1 MALPLPVELAPLAAS
16 AAGLPGSA
24 AGMGAAGGT
33 VASGVTGNAAGGVA
47 GGLAGM
53 GAAAG
58 DMPGGATRVPD
69 GAAGGVA
76 GSLAGVG
83 GGAGEPVW
91 PEADEDALQAAALRW
106 LGLAAELRAA
116 ATGSA
121 AEIGRLLA
129 AHSGGDL
136 DAFAA
141 RWADGPARQLVD
153 TALAAEGLAAG
164 LATMAAVVL
173 ELKAFVVGRL
183 AVLAARLAG
192 LEHAEPRAA
201 AIAAQA
207 AAVAATG
214 AALRQAWANAT
225 GVIEN
230 GVVPVLRAAEAR
242 LPAAHPGGR

>member
-1 MALPLPVELAPLAAS
+1 M
-16 AAGLPGSA
+16 PG
-24 AGMGAAGGT
+24 GMAGGLGGT
-33 VASGVTGNAAGGVA
+33 AGSLAGGVA
-47 GGLAGM
+47 G
-53 GAAAG
+53 
-58 DMPGGATRVPD
+58 T
-69 GAAGGVA
+69 
-76 GSLAGVG
+76 
-83 GGAGEPVW
+83 GEPVW

-116 ATGSA
+116 AAGSA

-129 AHSGGDL
+129 THAGGDL
-136 DAFAA
+136 DTFAA
-141 RWADGPARQLVD
+141 RWADGPARQLAD
-153 TALAAEGLAAG
+153 AALAAEGLAAG

-173 ELKAFVVGRL
+173 ELKAFVVGQL
-183 AVLAARLAG
+183 ATLAARLAG

-225 GVIEN
+225 GVVEN